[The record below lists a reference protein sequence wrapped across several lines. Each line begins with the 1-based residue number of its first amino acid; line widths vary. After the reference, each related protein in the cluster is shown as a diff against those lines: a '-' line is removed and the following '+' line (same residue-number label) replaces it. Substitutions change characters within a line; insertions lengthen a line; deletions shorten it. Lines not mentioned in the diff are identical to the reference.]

1 MKNDDSA
8 LSAPARLAKDLRRV
22 FDGALACGDKLTVAR
37 AGQSSSPLRYGF
49 HSHDAWEIFCVLRGA
64 LRFEMAG
71 QAPVTFGTGTMLIV
85 PPGCLHMAIDVLPQP
100 RSLRI
105 FVLILPGTEYGYG
118 SVYFGSVGGRN
129 GFNSTF
135 TAQDLTSWTESLG
148 ETPEAV
154 MRRVERALDQG
165 TWGRQRAL
173 GHLRVLF
180 AAYAGIATASDQR
193 HQAKSER
200 QVTEA
205 LSFLQ
210 SHYYRS
216 DLSIS
221 KIGAAVGIS
230 PSHLSSLVRQTTG
243 QTIRQMLI
251 DLRLRR
257 AMTLLTNTHHTIK
270 EIAALTGWSH
280 QLYFSAA
287 FRKRHGKP
295 PSAFR

>member
-8 LSAPARLAKDLRRV
+8 LSAPARLVKDLHRL
-22 FDGALACGDKLTVAR
+22 FDGALARADTLTLAR
-37 AGQSSSPLRYGF
+37 SGQVSGSLRYGF
-49 HSHDAWEIFCVLRGA
+49 HSHDAWEIFCALRGA
-64 LRFEMAG
+64 LSFELAG
-71 QAPVTFGTGTMLIV
+71 QSPVTFGAGTMLIV
-85 PPGCLHMAIDVLPQP
+85 PPGCLHMSIDMLPQQ
-100 RSLRI
+100 RNLRM
-105 FVLILPGTEYGYG
+105 LIMNLPGTDGAYG
-118 SVYFGSVGGRN
+118 SVYVGGVPG
-129 GFNSTF
+129 GFTSTF
-135 TAQDLTSWTESLG
+135 TAQDLTSWTELLG
-148 ETPEAV
+148 ESPEAV

-180 AAYAGIATASDQR
+180 AAYAGITTEPDQR
-193 HQAKSER
+193 YRAKSER
-200 QVTEA
+200 RVTEA

-210 SHYYRS
+210 GHYYES
-216 DLSIS
+216 DLSLS
-221 KIGAAVGIS
+221 RIGAAVGFS
-230 PSHLSSLVRQTTG
+230 PSHLSSVVRRTTG

-257 AMTLLTNTHHTIK
+257 AMTLLTDTRHTIK